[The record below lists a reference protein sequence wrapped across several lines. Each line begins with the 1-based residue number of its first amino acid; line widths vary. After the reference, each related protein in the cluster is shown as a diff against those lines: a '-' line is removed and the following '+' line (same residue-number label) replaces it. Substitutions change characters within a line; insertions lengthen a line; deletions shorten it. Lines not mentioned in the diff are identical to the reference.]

1 MQLARNVTNYAQIL
15 STAVDKLALKI
26 VTFCLSFS
34 PFLLFVT
41 FISIHILQ
49 FWHWQEYKK
58 RLKESVYEMR
68 NFLPLLLLSTY
79 NSSINSPLHL
89 HITSSGINDHI
100 FPFKPSFVFT
110 RTRISETDFSFSV
123 PEVSKVRRHK
133 RLSAS
138 NEIYIYIFQFV
149 LSFSLLKSSPTVK
162 ILSTLPH
169 NSLFLT
175 TSSSGTRVSP

>member
-1 MQLARNVTNYAQIL
+1 M
-15 STAVDKLALKI
+15 
-26 VTFCLSFS
+26 
-34 PFLLFVT
+34 
-41 FISIHILQ
+41 Q

-58 RLKESVYEMR
+58 RLKESIYEMR

-110 RTRISETDFSFSV
+110 RTRISEADFSFSV

-138 NEIYIYIFQFV
+138 NEIYIYIYFN
-149 LSFSLLKSSPTVK
+149 LSSLSLCSRVHLPLRSCPLFHT
-162 ILSTLPH
+162 ILSSSQHPLLGH
-169 NSLFLT
+169 EFLRET
-175 TSSSGTRVSP
+175 I